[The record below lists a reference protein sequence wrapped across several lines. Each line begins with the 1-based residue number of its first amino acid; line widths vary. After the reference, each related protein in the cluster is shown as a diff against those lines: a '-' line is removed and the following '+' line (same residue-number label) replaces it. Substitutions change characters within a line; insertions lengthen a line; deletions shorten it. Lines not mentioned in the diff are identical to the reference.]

1 MGTNF
6 VAGKAPFINELYN
19 VWPRN
24 IEKVCCLLRG
34 EFGFLGHYADRFPCR
49 FDCENFLQGFGDLA
63 ELRLFARFLARIY
76 PLVPVNLLPPTQN

>member
-24 IEKVCCLLRG
+24 IEKACCLLRG

-49 FDCENFLQGFGDLA
+49 FNDENFLQGFSDFS
-63 ELRLFARFLARIY
+63 RNCDY
-76 PLVPVNLLPPTQN
+76 LLGSLHEYIHWCR